1 MHAAV
6 YVMQVVSDLVGDWQ
20 TKNHRWG
27 VSKKKLANAVWEV
40 AWRRHVEGT
49 LTHRI
54 YFPQPAVFSQEEA
67 AEEVLGDPETAETS
81 EAHIVKSAKMGR
93 AVGSAEDPDE
103 HAHAESS
110 ASGMALLNPLN
121 PPATVEQQNAQAH
134 ADRWV
139 EESMS
144 REMLDK
150 MTWADYV
157 PNDMRAEL
165 YSVFEQGMKYVDEFD
180 NGLLQSWEMK
190 SMPTHMRV
198 WLAELEWTWRT
209 LMAKNWLP
217 ADCRC
222 PNDRFIRERAAGAE
236 GHVDPGN
243 MVYDT
248 VVNVLRMWRAV
259 DVNHY
264 QNVVRVAAKE
274 YGERGNMSSAGPVNL
289 RGNIVESLLRWTQQ
303 MAGTPP
309 HLRPW
314 ETWSCQEHYLG
325 WYKV

>member
-1 MHAAV
+1 
-6 YVMQVVSDLVGDWQ
+6 
-20 TKNHRWG
+20 
-27 VSKKKLANAVWEV
+27 
-40 AWRRHVEGT
+40 
-49 LTHRI
+49 
-54 YFPQPAVFSQEEA
+54 
-67 AEEVLGDPETAETS
+67 
-81 EAHIVKSAKMGR
+81 
-93 AVGSAEDPDE
+93 
-103 HAHAESS
+103 
-110 ASGMALLNPLN
+110 
-121 PPATVEQQNAQAH
+121 
-134 ADRWV
+134 
-139 EESMS
+139 
-144 REMLDK
+144 
-150 MTWADYV
+150 
-157 PNDMRAEL
+157 
-165 YSVFEQGMKYVDEFD
+165 
-180 NGLLQSWEMK
+180 
-190 SMPTHMRV
+190 MPTHMRV

-222 PNDRFIRERAAGAE
+222 PNDKVIRERAAGAE

-309 HLRPW
+309 HLQPW
-314 ETWSCQEHYLG
+314 QTWSCQEHYLG
-325 WYKV
+325 WYKVSNSWPGGRSEGASGVDAPPSLRFRWRQQVLVMHSQQCTMTSTRNYGYGCVPCVVSGHLCVCLEQYFIMPVVRVVCRSTVSLPCSPGCFARHGVCGNMQACVCVGVRAGVHIDASLFLTLQYHIPLPRLSPPPLDPRPLVDGRSARTTTYIS